1 MAEILLPSLGSD
13 MEGATLVAF
22 RRALGD
28 RVARGDVV
36 AEVETD
42 KGILDVEDYEAGV
55 LERFV
60 AEPGQHVRVGQ
71 PIALLRADGEAPTLP
86 TAPTVPTAA
95 AAVTAPA
102 VTPTAQASPTT
113 SAPASEE
120 HEPPRASPLAR
131 RRAHELDVDLTT
143 LQGTGRHGTISVEDV
158 ERAAA
163 ARSPSPAAQLP
174 EAPAPATKAAQVPES
189 PEADARARMRRV
201 IAATMERSKR
211 EIPHF
216 YLSSTLDLEPALA
229 WLGERNRAVSVEERV
244 LPAALFLKAV
254 ARAARAIPEANA
266 RWTGERVEPV
276 ADVHVAMAISLRG
289 GGLVAPAVHHVDRLS
304 LAELMAR
311 LGDVAGR
318 ARGGRLRAS
327 EMSDGT
333 IAVTSLGDRGVESV
347 LPIVFPPQVA
357 MIGFGKV
364 VLRPWVIEGAVVPR
378 RVVTVTL
385 AADHRVLDGHRGGL
399 FLEAVEAYLTK
410 PEDP

>member
-22 RRALGD
+22 RRAPGD
-28 RVARGDVV
+28 RVARGDIV

-42 KGILDVEDYEAGV
+42 KGILDVEAYEAGV

-60 AEPGQHVRVGQ
+60 AEPGQRVRVGE
-71 PIALLRADGEAPTLP
+71 PIALLRVDGEVASGAAPVVPEP
-86 TAPTVPTAA
+86 TATPSAG
-95 AAVTAPA
+95 AP
-102 VTPTAQASPTT
+102 V
-113 SAPASEE
+113 APASATPAAVAAVAAVEQE
-120 HEPPRASPLAR
+120 REPPRASPLAR

-163 ARSPSPAAQLP
+163 ARSSAEAAQAP
-174 EAPAPATKAAQVPES
+174 AAPAPAAKAAEP

-216 YLSSTLDLEPALA
+216 YLSSTLDLEPALT
-229 WLGERNRAVSVEERV
+229 WLEARNRAASVEERV
-244 LPAALFLKAV
+244 LPAALFVKAV

-266 RWTGERVEPV
+266 RWTGERVELV
-276 ADVHVAMAISLRG
+276 GDVHVAMAISLRG

-304 LAELMAR
+304 LAELMAS
-311 LGDVAGR
+311 LGDVASR

-327 EMSDGT
+327 EMTDGT

-364 VLRPWVIEGAVVPR
+364 VQRPWVVDGAVVPR

-399 FLEAVEAYLTK
+399 FLEALEAYLTK